1 MIMSKFQLNKLVR
14 DNLVQKS
21 QDLGISVEYQI
32 LEWQEAIFALL
43 NKVQEE
49 SSELNQETDPEKIV
63 WELVDIQQA
72 IDDLLKKLGISTEEF
87 LQKVE
92 EKKIDKGWFEQGLYV
107 KTMEM
112 DETNPRSEYYK
123 QDPQR
128 FPEVE

>member
-1 MIMSKFQLNKLVR
+1 MIMPKFQLNKLVR

-21 QDLGISVEYQI
+21 QDLGISVEYKI
-32 LEWQEAIFALL
+32 LEWQQAIFALL

-112 DETNPRSEYYK
+112 DETNKRSDYYK
-123 QDPQR
+123 QDPER